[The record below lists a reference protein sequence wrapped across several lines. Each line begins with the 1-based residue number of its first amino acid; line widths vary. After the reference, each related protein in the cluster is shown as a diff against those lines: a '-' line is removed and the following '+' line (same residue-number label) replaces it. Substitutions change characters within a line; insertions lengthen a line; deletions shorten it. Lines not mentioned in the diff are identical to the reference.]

1 MIKRV
6 LTTGLI
12 IGFSF
17 SALKAQ
23 QNETL
28 SLSVKEAEKY
38 AIEHNYLIKN
48 ASLDV
53 KKAEATKWYA
63 ISTMLPQVN
72 GTLDYNNY
80 LGYEIT
86 MKIPSPVQGYPPTEV
101 QIPMNPTSNLT
112 IQASITI
119 SGAQIVSATLGKLA
133 VEMSKTNHQKTEQ
146 NIKAQVRTLY
156 FSALAM
162 EKTVELLTQSMDDMQ
177 KLEKIT
183 QNAVSVGVSEQT
195 AADQISVQVSSLQ
208 NNLNSIKRTSEML
221 YNSMRLLLGISVDA
235 QIVLTENIENILNVE
250 NTNKLLNESFLLT
263 NNLDYKLVEMNA
275 ELSKKQLRINEW
287 AYGPTLSGFYRYQEK
302 IQKTDF
308 DMNPPQVIGFSVNI
322 PIFSSGSKYAKVLE
336 AKCTYKSALN
346 NMDMVSEQLKIQDRQ
361 LRYNLR
367 SNMENYETQKKNI
380 EVSQRVFNNISN
392 KYEQGYVASME
403 VTNSSMNLISAQ
415 SNYIQSMLSLITAQI
430 ELEMLLNK

>member
-1 MIKRV
+1 MIKRI

-80 LGYEIT
+80 LGHELSLMGMPIA
-86 MKIPSPVQGYPPTEV
+86 MK
-101 QIPMNPTSNLT
+101 PTSNLT

-133 VEMSKTNHQKTEQ
+133 VEMTKTNHQKTEQ

-308 DMNPPQVIGFSVNI
+308 DMNPPQVVGFSVNI

-346 NMDMVSEQLKIQDRQ
+346 TMDMVSEQLKIQDRQ

-430 ELEMLLNK
+430 ELETLLNK